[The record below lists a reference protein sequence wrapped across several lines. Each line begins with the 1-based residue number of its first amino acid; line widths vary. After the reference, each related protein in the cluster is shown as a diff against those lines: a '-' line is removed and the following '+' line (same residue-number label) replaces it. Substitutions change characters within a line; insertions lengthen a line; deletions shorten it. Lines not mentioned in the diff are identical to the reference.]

1 MHSLP
6 HRYSCRGW
14 VNRYRRVTKGI
25 AVTRFH
31 GMNKAV
37 SIAIFMS
44 LALFADLRIFAAK
57 PLVFSSEM
65 GAKASTPGETDQ
77 VADDNN
83 GSKKGEIAKPSPI
96 PIEKDQ
102 ADSKPG
108 DAKENEL
115 KEPRSSPSDQA
126 RNENSGQKSNDQEV
140 REQNEMGRVELDEKK
155 TENAHLQVE
164 VAGPAKIK
172 TVLRLYG
179 KIAMNE
185 DAVANVSPRFPGLV
199 KTVSV
204 RLGDRVEK
212 GQVLAVVESNDSLR
226 NYQVTSEIAGIIIK
240 KEVTI
245 GEVVRDDK
253 PIFTVADLSTVWI
266 DFSVFSQDFER
277 VKPGQIVRITY
288 AANVSPITGKISYIA
303 PIGSENTQ
311 SLLARAVAANSEGVL
326 RPGLFVMG
334 DLETDEVEVPVAVR
348 PAAIQTLNERTA
360 IFVMEGKAFEAMEV
374 RLGARDDSNVQV
386 VSGLNAGDSYV
397 AANSFLLKAEL

>member
-1 MHSLP
+1 
-6 HRYSCRGW
+6 
-14 VNRYRRVTKGI
+14 
-25 AVTRFH
+25 
-31 GMNKAV
+31 MNKAV

-44 LALFADLRIFAAK
+44 LALFADRRIFAAK

-65 GAKASTPGETDQ
+65 AAKASTPGETDE
-77 VADDNN
+77 VVDDNK
-83 GSKKGEIAKPSPI
+83 GSKKGEIAEPSPTS
-96 PIEKDQ
+96 IEKDQ
-102 ADSKPG
+102 TDSKPG

-288 AANVSPITGKISYIA
+288 AANVRPITGKISYIA

-360 IFVMEGKAFEAMEV
+360 IFVMEGKAFEAREV

-397 AANSFLLKAEL
+397 AANSFLLKAELGKGQAPDQE

>member
-1 MHSLP
+1 
-6 HRYSCRGW
+6 
-14 VNRYRRVTKGI
+14 
-25 AVTRFH
+25 
-31 GMNKAV
+31 MNKPV

-44 LALFADLRIFAAK
+44 LALLADRRIFAAK

-65 GAKASTPGETDQ
+65 AGKNPTPGDRDE
-77 VADDNN
+77 VADDNK
-83 GSKKGEIAKPSPI
+83 GSKKGEIAEAR

-102 ADSKPG
+102 TDSKPS

-115 KEPRSSPSDQA
+115 KEPRSSPSDQDG
-126 RNENSGQKSNDQEV
+126 NENSGQKGNDQDVSEP
-140 REQNEMGRVELDEKK
+140 NEMGRIELDEKK

-199 KTVSV
+199 KSVSV

-226 NYQVTSEIAGIIIK
+226 NYQVTSEIAGTIIK

-266 DFSVFSQDFER
+266 DFSVFPQDFEQ
-277 VKPGQIVRITY
+277 VKLGQIVRITY
-288 AANVSPITGKISYIA
+288 AANVKPIAGKISYIA

-311 SLLARAVAANSEGVL
+311 SLLARAVAANAEGVL

-348 PAAIQTLNERTA
+348 PSAIQTLNDKTT
-360 IFVMEGKAFEAMEV
+360 IFVMEGKAFEAREV
-374 RLGARDDSNVQV
+374 RLGARDDRNVQV

-397 AANSFLLKAEL
+397 AANSFLLKAELAKGQAPDQD

>member
-1 MHSLP
+1 
-6 HRYSCRGW
+6 
-14 VNRYRRVTKGI
+14 
-25 AVTRFH
+25 
-31 GMNKAV
+31 MNKPV

-44 LALFADLRIFAAK
+44 LALLADRRIFAAK

-65 GAKASTPGETDQ
+65 AGKNPTPGDRDE
-77 VADDNN
+77 VADDNK
-83 GSKKGEIAKPSPI
+83 GSKKGEIPEAR

-102 ADSKPG
+102 TDSKPS

-115 KEPRSSPSDQA
+115 KEPRSSPSDQDG
-126 RNENSGQKSNDQEV
+126 NENSGQKGNDQDVSEP
-140 REQNEMGRVELDEKK
+140 NEMGRIELDEKK

-199 KTVSV
+199 KSVSV

-226 NYQVTSEIAGIIIK
+226 NYQVTSEIAGTIIK

-266 DFSVFSQDFER
+266 DFSVFPQDFEQ
-277 VKPGQIVRITY
+277 VKLGQIVRITY
-288 AANVSPITGKISYIA
+288 AANVKPIAGKISYIA

-311 SLLARAVAANSEGVL
+311 SLLARAVAANAEGVL

-348 PAAIQTLNERTA
+348 PSAIQTLNDKTT
-360 IFVMEGKAFEAMEV
+360 IFVMEGKAFEAREV
-374 RLGARDDSNVQV
+374 RLGARDDRNVQV

-397 AANSFLLKAEL
+397 AANSFLLKAELAKGQAPDQD

>member
-1 MHSLP
+1 
-6 HRYSCRGW
+6 
-14 VNRYRRVTKGI
+14 
-25 AVTRFH
+25 
-31 GMNKAV
+31 MNKAV

-44 LALFADLRIFAAK
+44 LALFADRRIFAAK

-65 GAKASTPGETDQ
+65 AAKASTPGETDE
-77 VADDNN
+77 VVDDNK
-83 GSKKGEIAKPSPI
+83 GSKKGEIAEPSPTS
-96 PIEKDQ
+96 IEKDQ
-102 ADSKPG
+102 TDSKPG

-266 DFSVFSQDFER
+266 DFSVFSQDFEQ

-288 AANVSPITGKISYIA
+288 AANVRPITGKISYIA

-360 IFVMEGKAFEAMEV
+360 IFVMEGKAFEAREV

-397 AANSFLLKAEL
+397 AANSFLLKAELGKGQAPDQE